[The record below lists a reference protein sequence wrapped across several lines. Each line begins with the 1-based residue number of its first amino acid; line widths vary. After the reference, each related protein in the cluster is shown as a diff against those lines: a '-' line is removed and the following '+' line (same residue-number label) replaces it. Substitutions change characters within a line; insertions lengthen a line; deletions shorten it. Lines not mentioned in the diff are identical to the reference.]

1 MLLAVSR
8 LYTTLHMWTGAS
20 TKPYHDTANFYTTA
34 QDIMFFGHH
43 ANVDRMWD
51 IYCSIRGHTPEFKQN
66 DWLEASFIFY
76 EENRQVVKCKVCF
89 IIINLLFF
97 HSFSIY
103 TPKLQKDRKVEDF

>member
-1 MLLAVSR
+1 
-8 LYTTLHMWTGAS
+8 
-20 TKPYHDTANFYTTA
+20 
-34 QDIMFFGHH
+34 MFFGHH